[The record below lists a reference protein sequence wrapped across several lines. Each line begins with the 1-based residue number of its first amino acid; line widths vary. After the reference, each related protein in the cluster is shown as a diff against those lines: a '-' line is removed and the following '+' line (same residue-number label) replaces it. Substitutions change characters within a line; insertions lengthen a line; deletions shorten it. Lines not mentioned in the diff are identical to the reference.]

1 MNFRTEINEPA
12 SPWKIGHEHQLM
24 LIGSCFAE
32 NIGMKLTQAKFPV
45 VINPYG
51 ILFNPASVANCIT
64 DLCKGRTFTCD
75 DLDYAHNEWFS
86 YSHHGCFNHTDR
98 ELCLQGI
105 NNNNILCRQAL
116 LRTRYLILT
125 LGSAY
130 AYRHKEKNIIVGN
143 CHKTDGKLF
152 ERVLLSTDEIT
163 TLLLQA
169 LQELR
174 ALNPQVTILFT
185 VSPIR
190 YVKYSASENML
201 SKAHL
206 ICAIE
211 NIRQQ
216 LSNTAYFPSYEIM
229 MDDLRD
235 YRFYAADMIHPNDT
249 AIEYMWHKFCAC
261 YFTPHTMEI
270 ALKANEIYLS
280 RNHIIKSK
288 ATDDI
293 HKFATAQL
301 CKIEQL
307 TTLCPHIDM
316 REETAYFKSLIP

>member
-12 SPWKIGHEHQLM
+12 STWNIGHEHQLM

-64 DLCKGRTFTCD
+64 DLCKERVFTYH

-86 YSHHGCFNHTDR
+86 YSHHSCFNHTDR

-105 NNNNILCRQAL
+105 NSNNALCRHTL
-116 LRTRYLILT
+116 LHARYLILT

-130 AYRHKEKNIIVGN
+130 AYRHKGKNIIAGN
-143 CHKTDGKLF
+143 CHKADSKLF
-152 ERVLLSTDEIT
+152 DRILLSVNEIT
-163 TLLLQA
+163 DLLLQA
-169 LQELR
+169 LTTVRE
-174 ALNPQVTILFT
+174 LNPQVNILFT

-190 YVKYSASENML
+190 YVKYKPAENML

-211 NIRQQ
+211 NIRKQ
-216 LSNTAYFPSYEIM
+216 LSNTEYFPSYEIM

-249 AIEYMWHKFCAC
+249 AIDYIWHKFCAC
-261 YFTPHTMEI
+261 YFTPRTMEVVQ
-270 ALKANEIYLS
+270 KANDIYMS

-301 CKIEQL
+301 LKIEQL
-307 TTLCPHIDM
+307 TALCPYINM
-316 REETAYFKSLIP
+316 REETDYFKSLIQ